1 MPEETKNAL
10 GDAMNLVD
18 DEDEDTQA
26 HKYLFFRIGKESY
39 GIGIRHVIEIIEL
52 QTISEVPEMPVYV
65 KGVINLR
72 GKVIPVVDLR
82 LRFAMPERAYDD
94 RTCIVVTEI
103 DTSLVGLVV
112 DTVEEVM
119 EIPDERI
126 EPPPRFRS
134 VAAKDRYILG
144 MGKVGDSV
152 KILID
157 VEKVMRDGDGSAMGD
172 IADAQ
177 SRAAG
182 EPGVAVGAAGAAGA
196 AAGAGTA

>member
-10 GDAMNLVD
+10 GDAMTLVD

-82 LRFAMPERAYDD
+82 LRFAMQERAYDD

-134 VAAKDRYILG
+134 VAARDRYILG
-144 MGKVGDSV
+144 MGKVGDAV

-157 VEKVMRDGDGSAMGD
+157 VETVMREGDGSAMSD
-172 IADAQ
+172 ITEAAA
-177 SRAAG
+177 RAAG
-182 EPGVAVGAAGAAGA
+182 ASGVSGAAVGA
-196 AAGAGTA
+196 GAGSA